1 MKIMNSKSFIAGYKS
16 IIARAYNS
24 LEYMKTQENKEQ
36 IDDAL
41 KRIDEADTQKGK
53 EPIAIKFIK
62 SQIRKTKKKNTEPII
77 LGRKIAMFDIAE
89 KFFGIDNIYA
99 NSLLYITKDFET
111 NKISLILE
119 TKKGDEIDQ
128 KEYIIYLGDKEE
140 NEPEK

>member
-41 KRIDEADTQKGK
+41 KRIYEADALRGK

-62 SQIRKTKKKNTEPII
+62 SQIRKTKKKNTEPITF
-77 LGRKIAMFDIAE
+77 GRKIAMFDIAE

-119 TKKGDEIDQ
+119 TKKGDETDQ
-128 KEYIIYLGDKEE
+128 KEYIIYPGDKKE
-140 NEPEK
+140 NEPEN